1 MQKPSPGPVWRILG
15 WVLVPLYYPEY
26 RRLLI
31 RSYVLSAR
39 LELLC
44 ALFAVTAPFATLGW
58 LRLIRRW
65 LGRLR
70 EDVAEFGRL
79 VRMPR
84 APVAMRRARI
94 APQAGNDSGFQNP
107 WT

>member
-1 MQKPSPGPVWRILG
+1 MQKPTPGLAWRILG
-15 WVLVPLYYPEY
+15 RILVPLYYPEY
-26 RRLLI
+26 RKLLF

-44 ALFAVTAPFATLGW
+44 TFFAVVSPFATPGLLRMVRGW
-58 LRLIRRW
+58 LD
-65 LGRLR
+65 RLR

-84 APVAMRRARI
+84 GHVTRPRTRVT
-94 APQAGNDSGFQNP
+94 PQVGNDSGFQNP